1 MADARIRD
9 AFLAVARDRERAGL
23 LVAYLLLFVVV
34 DAYGQLLPLYYRE
47 LGVSVAALGVAK
59 SVGNGVEA
67 VASGPVGVLADET
80 DRAAI
85 AVVAGG
91 ALAVVLAAF
100 PFAGGALALGALV
113 VAFAAARLVFNTA
126 ATPLLSA
133 SFETGAEGVGW
144 AVRDTAIY
152 VGGALGV
159 AGTGLLVARLGY
171 GSAFLALVPALVALV
186 AVLAVAHRPT
196 FGGAVSL
203 PSLSRPRPLAAV
215 RAVSKPGVLARFLAV
230 KLFAGLGMGSC
241 FYLLPVRAVDLG
253 VAAGTFLLAFGAA
266 KVVAVAFTLLGGL
279 ATDRVSRKALYVGN
293 FAIEAV
299 MLAALALADSPAL
312 LFVAVGLY
320 VLQTTFEPAVLAFF
334 FDQFDEEESGRA
346 WGISGVVAR
355 GTGVVAPAVGGY
367 LYRVSPS
374 LAFGL
379 GAAAMVAATAAAL
392 TLPGDPARA

>member
-133 SFETGAEGVGW
+133 SFETGAEGSAGPS
-144 AVRDTAIY
+144 ATPPSTSAARSASPGPGCSSPASATGRRSSRSCRRSSPSSPCSPSPTGRRSA
-152 VGGALGV
+152 GRSRFRRSRARAPRRRPRGV
-159 AGTGLLVARLGY
+159 EAGC
-171 GSAFLALVPALVALV
+171 
-186 AVLAVAHRPT
+186 
-196 FGGAVSL
+196 
-203 PSLSRPRPLAAV
+203 PRPLPRREAV
-215 RAVSKPGVLARFLAV
+215 RRPRDGVV
-230 KLFAGLGMGSC
+230 
-241 FYLLPVRAVDLG
+241 LLPAPRPGRGPGGGRGNVPARVRRGEGRRGRLHPPR
-253 VAAGTFLLAFGAA
+253 
-266 KVVAVAFTLLGGL
+266 GL